1 MVRRI
6 RWQILIA
13 VCTALIVSGLLGAFA
28 VSSSSTSQPLQGRVY
43 VEGVVGEVRQLNPL
57 VQRPDTSQAERDLT
71 ALLFEGLTRIGP
83 DGRVVPALAES
94 WTVSQDGR
102 SYTFRLRED
111 RTWHDGAP
119 VTADDV
125 LYTVRGVQNANFP
138 GDPALPQLWRDVLV
152 SKLDARSVR
161 FELSTPFAPFP
172 SIARLP
178 ILPAHLLRT
187 LRPEQWATAPFSQR
201 PVGTGPLMLRAR
213 DAKQV
218 LLVPFPAYTGPRVP
232 LDNVLLQLYATPD
245 SAVLDLK
252 QREVQGVATLPTAGR
267 RAPEPPAH
275 TRRAQLPLGDYT
287 LLAFNVQQPPLDDPQ
302 LRQALALALN
312 RELLIANVLGGQG
325 QRLDTPILPGTWAAA
340 PDVQIPAYRRS
351 AAQQLLGQLG
361 YADADGDGWLES
373 AGQRFV
379 LPLLIAD
386 TPEQVAVATEI
397 ARQLRAIGV
406 AIEVRRVAP
415 TELQLDLARHNFTL
429 ALHSWSG
436 VGADPDVYALWHSS
450 RANGGTN
457 YAGLRDSRID
467 QLLSDGR
474 ATSDE
479 ARRAQIYA
487 EFQRRW
493 VELLPSLPLYQSVLT
508 YDLDQT
514 MRLPD
519 TSPAF
524 IPTRADRFMMLP
536 DWQSTPR
543 Q

>member
-28 VSSSSTSQPLQGRVY
+28 VSSSATSQPLQGRVY

-57 VQRPDTSQAERDLT
+57 VQRPDTSQAERDLA

-83 DGRVVPALAES
+83 DGRAVPALAES

-102 SYTFRLRED
+102 IYTFRLRQD
-111 RTWHDGAP
+111 RIWHDGVP

-125 LYTVRGVQNANFP
+125 LYTVRGVQNASFP
-138 GDPALPQLWRDVLV
+138 GDPALPPLWRDVLV

-187 LRPEQWATAPFSQR
+187 LRPEQWPTAPFSQR
-201 PVGTGPLMLRAR
+201 PVGTGPLMLRAL

-218 LLVPFPAYTGPRVP
+218 LLVPFPGYSGPRP
-232 LDNVLLQLYATPD
+232 SLDHLLLRLYATPD
-245 SAVLDLK
+245 SAVLDLNR
-252 QREVQGVATLPTAGR
+252 REVQGVATVATAGR
-267 RAPEPPAH
+267 RAPDPAAH

-287 LLAFNVQQPPLDDPQ
+287 LLAFNVQQQPLDDPQ
-302 LRQALALALN
+302 LRQALALAIN
-312 RELLIANVLGGQG
+312 RDLLITNVLGGQG

-340 PDVQIPAYRRS
+340 PDVQLPAYRRS

-361 YADADGDGWLES
+361 YVDANGDGWLE
-373 AGQRFV
+373 AGGQRFV

-386 TPEQVAVATEI
+386 TPEQETIAGEI
-397 ARQLRAIGV
+397 TRQLRAIGV
-406 AIEVRRVAP
+406 GIEVRRVAP
-415 TELQLDLARHNFTL
+415 DALQLDLARHNFTL
-429 ALHSWSG
+429 AVHSWSG

-457 YAGLRDSRID
+457 YAGLRDPRID

-479 ARRAQIYA
+479 ARRRAIYA

-493 VELLPSLPLYQSVLT
+493 VELIPSLPLYQSVLT
-508 YDLDQT
+508 YNLDQ
-514 MRLPD
+514 RLQLP
-519 TSPAF
+519 SAPPAL
-524 IPTRADRFMMLP
+524 TLARAERFATLP
-536 DWQSTPR
+536 DWQVPPR
-543 Q
+543 